1 MRHLFYLHNLPLPD
15 KVAAQKK
22 IKNKIPARL
31 YIYFPY
37 GEISNKKRIEL
48 IAFSRNEESHYVTN
62 MPQRSNRKHA
72 LPSLLEY
79 ALLTTNALLN
89 CFSYIQQLQNQKI
102 TPIRGA

>member
-37 GEISNKKRIEL
+37 GEISKKSLILIKHTKEKRELLVPTKSNLHVIVSVKLNK
-48 IAFSRNEESHYVTN
+48 
-62 MPQRSNRKHA
+62 RSN
-72 LPSLLEY
+72 S
-79 ALLTTNALLN
+79 
-89 CFSYIQQLQNQKI
+89 C
-102 TPIRGA
+102 

>member
-37 GEISNKKRIEL
+37 GEISKKE
-48 IAFSRNEESHYVTN
+48 NT
-62 MPQRSNRKHA
+62 
-72 LPSLLEY
+72 
-79 ALLTTNALLN
+79 LTM
-89 CFSYIQQLQNQKI
+89 QQLYSPFGLRSRSLDNFYFL
-102 TPIRGA
+102 IRLK

>member
-37 GEISNKKRIEL
+37 GEISKNRATVGHWPKKLSRLKDIRDL
-48 IAFSRNEESHYVTN
+48 AF
-62 MPQRSNRKHA
+62 
-72 LPSLLEY
+72 
-79 ALLTTNALLN
+79 
-89 CFSYIQQLQNQKI
+89 
-102 TPIRGA
+102 

>member
-37 GEISNKKRIEL
+37 GEISNNTVIKLCYSMYKNETALIKKSDARIKM
-48 IAFSRNEESHYVTN
+48 I
-62 MPQRSNRKHA
+62 
-72 LPSLLEY
+72 
-79 ALLTTNALLN
+79 
-89 CFSYIQQLQNQKI
+89 
-102 TPIRGA
+102 

>member
-37 GEISNKKRIEL
+37 GEISKKK
-48 IAFSRNEESHYVTN
+48 N
-62 MPQRSNRKHA
+62 
-72 LPSLLEY
+72 LLVQY
-79 ALLTTNALLN
+79 SSVVLVV
-89 CFSYIQQLQNQKI
+89 
-102 TPIRGA
+102 

>member
-37 GEISNKKRIEL
+37 GEISKNLKMHFRIL
-48 IAFSRNEESHYVTN
+48 CYN
-62 MPQRSNRKHA
+62 PQKVNSDFIF
-72 LPSLLEY
+72 LLE
-79 ALLTTNALLN
+79 
-89 CFSYIQQLQNQKI
+89 S
-102 TPIRGA
+102 